1 MVERDNAKV
10 FTHPSYSGSTLDN
23 DFALLVKL
31 DSPVSSSVISPVNMD
46 QGQFSPFYDASE

>member
-23 DFALLVKL
+23 DFALLKL
-31 DSPVSSSVISPVNMD
+31 NSPVSSSVISPVNMD